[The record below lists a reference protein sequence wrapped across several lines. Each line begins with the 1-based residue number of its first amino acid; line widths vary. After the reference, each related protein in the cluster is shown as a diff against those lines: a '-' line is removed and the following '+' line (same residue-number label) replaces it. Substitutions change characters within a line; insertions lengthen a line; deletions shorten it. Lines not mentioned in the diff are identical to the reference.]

1 MSGKLAADIDHGLFK
16 ICGTPEHG
24 SDVMITEEGTVKQSK
39 LQMGEE
45 TRGRKR
51 KRKAAKAAAG

>member
-39 LQMGEE
+39 LQGEE